1 MCFRK
6 DSSKQEKLLIKILK
20 YLNKKCT
27 LFEEETK
34 LNFQIYEDSKIDAR
48 KHFMTLDKSVFGIIE
63 GVTEPNLYSLVSE
76 FNLIKKDY
84 KLLSKI
90 QKEFIGG
97 MNINL
102 NIGSNLSFKSFESK
116 LLKIKEDDV
125 SYININ
131 IKGS

>member
-1 MCFRK
+1 
-6 DSSKQEKLLIKILK
+6 
-20 YLNKKCT
+20 
-27 LFEEETK
+27 
-34 LNFQIYEDSKIDAR
+34 
-48 KHFMTLDKSVFGIIE
+48 MTLDKSVFGIIE